1 MAYGYSVCFGLP
13 GNGGDVGSEDSF
25 PHKLHLARMAGS
37 GMVYVEETGVVFEFS
52 LWLLVTILLV
62 SYDLLSSPSGFL
74 LRCAWGL
81 ATLGL
86 V

>member
-1 MAYGYSVCFGLP
+1 
-13 GNGGDVGSEDSF
+13 
-25 PHKLHLARMAGS
+25 
-37 GMVYVEETGVVFEFS
+37 MVYAEETGVVFEFS

-62 SYDLLSSPSGFL
+62 SYDLLSSPGGFL
-74 LRCAWGL
+74 PRRAGRL